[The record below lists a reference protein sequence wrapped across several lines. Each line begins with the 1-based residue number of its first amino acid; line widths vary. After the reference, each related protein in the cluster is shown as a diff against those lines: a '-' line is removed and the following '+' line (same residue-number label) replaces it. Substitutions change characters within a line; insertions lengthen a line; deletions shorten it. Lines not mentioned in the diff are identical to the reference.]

1 MGDILITGD
10 SLPMEV
16 ENDIVELLTQLAELE
31 KKQKTLKERLK
42 TEMLNRDLI
51 KMETDKLTITYVAP
65 TTKETF
71 DSKSFRAKH
80 PDMYDEFVKISEV
93 KDCVKVVVK

>member
-31 KKQKTLKERLK
+31 NKAKTLKERLK

-51 KMETDKLTITYVAP
+51 KMDTDKLTITYVAP

-71 DSKSFRAKH
+71 NTKDFRAKH
-80 PDMYDEFVKISEV
+80 PDLYDEFVRLSEV
-93 KDCVKVVVK
+93 KDYVKVVVK

>member
-16 ENDIVELLTQLAELE
+16 ENDIVSLLTQLAELE

-65 TTKETF
+65 TTKEVFKTK
-71 DSKSFRAKH
+71 DFREKH
-80 PDMYDEFVKISEV
+80 PDLYDEFVSISEV
-93 KDCVKVVVK
+93 KDYVKVVVK